1 MNFLRTTFGC
11 FIVAALVL
19 VASARAQTNLTW
31 TQAYPTVHNGYAFVI
46 SPVNNNVVYIHDNV
60 EGAFKV
66 SYNGGV
72 TWGKRGSITPGPGI
86 RTIRVSPLDT
96 SIIVMVGNSG
106 ILRSTNGGYN
116 WDNVQP
122 EGSIDGES
130 IDYNFAHPD
139 TMYFVDFY
147 TSEFWLSADTGRT
160 WQVRSVVPYGNVCT
174 IAADPFHPNVIVVGS
189 GDTRIA
195 RSTDYGETW
204 TLVKTGN
211 EYFSECPKIVWD
223 KSTPNMVY
231 AAIQQD
237 VNFSFYRSTDGGV
250 TWNDMGL
257 YGIFMWGLDQDPDN
271 GDLFIG
277 VFGSTGSAQHEFNL
291 GIFRSADKGKSWQQL
306 GNTFAIQMFG

>member
-237 VNFSFYRSTDGGV
+237 INYSFFRSTDGGV

-257 YGIFMWGLDQDPDN
+257 YGIFMWGLDQDPIN

-277 VFGSTGSAQHEFNL
+277 AFGYTNAG
-291 GIFRSADKGKSWQQL
+291 G
-306 GNTFAIQMFG
+306 